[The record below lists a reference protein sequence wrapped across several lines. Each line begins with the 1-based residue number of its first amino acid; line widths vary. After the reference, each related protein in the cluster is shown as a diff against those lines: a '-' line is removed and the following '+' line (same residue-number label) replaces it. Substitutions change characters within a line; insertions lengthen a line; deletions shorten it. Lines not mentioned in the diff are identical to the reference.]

1 MLFTRNMFAFVCQPE
16 AEGAHGAEARCG
28 AIHYHLAEDSAVYIS
43 QVL

>member
-28 AIHYHLAEDSAVYIS
+28 AIYYLAEDSAVYIS